1 MRIPHVIRWL
11 KAAVAREAAGLGLR
25 ALKNVRSSLMLTDG
39 PVSGHVE
46 DQKTH
51 TQRNAI
57 SAVG

>member
-1 MRIPHVIRWL
+1 M
-11 KAAVAREAAGLGLR
+11 AREAAGLGLR

-51 TQRNAI
+51 TQQNAI